1 MSKSDRFLRLSKLSL
16 DRHKIA
22 IDLDWRYPHLFD
34 FLQISPSY
42 RLAHLIATGKIERGR
57 RPLPAD
63 FEEVERTYYAFG
75 SVYRT
80 YFGEWWFKV
89 AQFRFGVSAVP
100 MPHTFLRLKHLE
112 EAPADPQEAIRTA
125 LLRYTEIE
133 RPSEGMPAALL
144 VAIPVSRDRQ
154 RVLNEIKALIERE
167 FGPENQDTAG
177 LTAKLINNK
186 MRENT
191 LILAMRVLLARASIP
206 KAKLYQVGNHMK
218 VAPHYWT
225 DEQIRRR
232 DDEAVEKKRRMMEIV
247 TARHLQRAYVIA
259 ENAARGRFPCLDPLP
274 NDPARPEF
282 NYSVIGKQLRDDVE
296 WGKKR
301 VAAVKEQREK
311 ERRERAKAKA
321 QKAASQR
328 ATQSPQPPP

>member
-1 MSKSDRFLRLSKLSL
+1 MAKSDRFLRLSKLSL

-42 RLAHLIATGKIERGR
+42 RLAHLIATGKIERGS

-63 FEEVERTYYAFG
+63 FEEVEQTYLAFG
-75 SVYRT
+75 SVYET

-89 AQFRFGVSAVP
+89 AQFRFGVSAIP
-100 MPHTFLRLKHLE
+100 KPHTFLRLKHLE
-112 EAPADPQEAIRTA
+112 EAPSDPQEAIRTA

-154 RVLNEIKALIERE
+154 RVLNEIKTLIERE

-177 LTAKLINNK
+177 LTAKLVNNK
-186 MRENT
+186 MREST
-191 LILAMRVLLARASIP
+191 LILAMRVLLARASVP
-206 KAKLYQVGNHMK
+206 NAKLYEVGNHTK

-225 DEQIRRR
+225 DTKIRRR
-232 DDEAVEKKRRMMEIV
+232 DNETVERRRRLMEIV
-247 TARHLQRAYVIA
+247 TARHLQRAYLIA

-274 NDPARPEF
+274 DDPARPVFDYPQIGQQLRE
-282 NYSVIGKQLRDDVE
+282 YVVWGKQY
-296 WGKKR
+296 
-301 VAAVKEQREK
+301 AAEIRARREREK
-311 ERRERAKAKA
+311 RERAKAKQA
-321 QKAASQR
+321 QQR
-328 ATQSPQPPP
+328 ARP